1 LGIGAEKLF
10 CKRSITKTGD
20 NMPPYMFAGFCFL
33 LFGLVSACFSY
44 DYYKQRAVGWAVMWG
59 LKAVAIF
66 FLALLSF
73 VL

>member
-1 LGIGAEKLF
+1 M
-10 CKRSITKTGD
+10 SS
-20 NMPPYMFAGFCFL
+20 NMFVGFCFL
-33 LFGLVSACFSY
+33 FFGLVSAYSSY

-73 VL
+73 VLKT